1 MEINNYSYAWIFSAR
16 NVNKDQIDI
25 SKDRSIRM
33 IFNSV
38 CTKKELYVIF
48 LFPFSSHI
56 SVANIWVALR
66 TKINPIPSVN
76 HSVSVLHLKIYDRRS
91 KTQPRHKI
99 LHKTNVRLSTRRSFI
114 CLYRFSTKCHEI
126 VKNRIQQHFL
136 LLSNMMCN
144 QSYVEFLLS
153 LTIKEAIKSFTIN
166 CRERKFQ
173 LQLETNN

>member
-1 MEINNYSYAWIFSAR
+1 
-16 NVNKDQIDI
+16 
-25 SKDRSIRM
+25 M

-126 VKNRIQQHFL
+126 VKNRIQHHFL
-136 LLSNMMCN
+136 LLSNMMCS

-153 LTIKEAIKSFTIN
+153 SDDKRSNKLIYDKLQ
-166 CRERKFQ
+166 RRKAKT
-173 LQLETNN
+173 ENK